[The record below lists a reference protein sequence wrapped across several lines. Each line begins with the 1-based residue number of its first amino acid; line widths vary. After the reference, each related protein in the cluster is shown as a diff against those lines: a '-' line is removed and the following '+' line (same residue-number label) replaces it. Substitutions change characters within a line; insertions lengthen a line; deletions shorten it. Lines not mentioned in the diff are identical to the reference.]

1 MTSIQAQIT
10 KKKAKSQDNLAH
22 NQEKIKVI
30 HSIETVW
37 EMIEIMKLVDELLQ
51 ITHNLEKRKN
61 IMKIKVIFKK

>member
-10 KKKAKSQDNLAH
+10 KKKNAKSQDNLAH
-22 NQEKIKVI
+22 NQEKIKAI
-30 HSIETVW
+30 HSTETVW
-37 EMIEIMKLVDELLQ
+37 EMMKLVDELLQ